1 MNHWKSYCTC
11 TDLDCPCHPS
21 RHDQGCT
28 PCVRK
33 NQRQG
38 EIPSCFFKL
47 VEDRQKP
54 DAYFFENFADWVKEH
69 KKPSASAGEEG

>member
-69 KKPSASAGEEG
+69 KKPSTSAGEEG

>member
-1 MNHWKSYCTC
+1 MNNWKSYCTC

-69 KKPSASAGEEG
+69 KKPSAPAGEEG

>member
-1 MNHWKSYCTC
+1 MNNWKSYCTC

-69 KKPSASAGEEG
+69 KKPSPPAGEEG

>member
-69 KKPSASAGEEG
+69 GEKGRG

>member
-1 MNHWKSYCTC
+1 MNNWKSYCTC

>member
-1 MNHWKSYCTC
+1 MNNWKSYCTC

-69 KKPSASAGEEG
+69 EKPSASAGEES

>member
-1 MNHWKSYCTC
+1 MNNWKSYCTC

-69 KKPSASAGEEG
+69 KEKENPA

>member
-69 KKPSASAGEEG
+69 KKPSAPAGEEG

>member
-1 MNHWKSYCTC
+1 MNNWKSYCTC

-69 KKPSASAGEEG
+69 KKPSTPAGEEG

>member
-1 MNHWKSYCTC
+1 MNNWKSYCTC

-54 DAYFFENFADWVKEH
+54 DAYFFENFADWVKKH
-69 KKPSASAGEEG
+69 KKPSAPAGEEG

>member
-1 MNHWKSYCTC
+1 MNNWQSYCTC

-21 RHDQGCT
+21 RHELGCT

-69 KKPSASAGEEG
+69 GKKENPA

>member
-69 KKPSASAGEEG
+69 KKPSASAGEES